1 MDYLVDGSEL
11 VFLYQ
16 LVRGKAKSSR
26 AFDVANSTEL
36 DQDLVRRAAEVRT
49 VTCALPF
56 TVKREL
62 KHLPSHVT
70 LLGCQSVQ
78 MQWTSG

>member
-26 AFDVANSTEL
+26 AFDVATSTEL
-36 DQDLVRRAAEVRT
+36 DQELVKRAAEVLLW
-49 VTCALPF
+49 CAF
-56 TVKREL
+56 Y
-62 KHLPSHVT
+62 H
-70 LLGCQSVQ
+70 
-78 MQWTSG
+78 